1 MSELYNRIDR
11 MCKERGTNITALCR
25 DAKVARASLSEL
37 KAGRTKTLTLE
48 TGAKIA
54 SVLGISV
61 DELMG
66 TEKEKA
72 PLVNNDPEL
81 TEYLEELRTRPEMK
95 MLFSLAKNATK
106 EDVEKAVKI
115 VETLLGK

>member
-1 MSELYNRIDR
+1 MSELYNRIER

-48 TGAKIA
+48 TGAKLA

-66 TEKEKA
+66 TEAKKRPA
-72 PLVNNDPEL
+72 LQR
-81 TEYLEELRTRPEMK
+81 RTGAM
-95 MLFSLAKNATK
+95 
-106 EDVEKAVKI
+106 
-115 VETLLGK
+115 